1 MTATIPNLQPP
12 EPLTTHEQNITLVKS
27 VPPSPAWAYY
37 LIAAF
42 TSLGGI
48 IMGWIYL
55 VKQGSHN
62 KLFGLRVLLLGF
74 LLPLVVVAVIFLMQ
88 LQQRGASAPLPN
100 QPGTLLPE

>member
-1 MTATIPNLQPP
+1 MTSLQPP
-12 EPLTTHEQNITLVKS
+12 EPLTRHEQTIALVKS
-27 VPPSPAWAYY
+27 VPPQPAWAYY

-55 VKQGSHN
+55 VKDGASN
-62 KLFGLRVLLLGF
+62 KLFGIRALLLGF
-74 LLPLVVVAVIFLMQ
+74 ALPLLVVGIIVISQ
-88 LQQRGASAPLPN
+88 LNQRDAQAPLPN